1 MRTRLFSFTL
11 IFAFAMIASCASLET
26 RTGRA
31 AYVRG
36 DYQSAIAE
44 LTPFAEQ
51 GNPEAQ
57 YLLGASYANASPPE
71 QDYSRAE
78 RWLKA
83 AAEQGH
89 TDAMVDIAK
98 LNLFYKDERDVKK
111 AISWYM
117 KAADLG
123 HPEGQFMTG
132 TYYFSE
138 DAGAEKNNVKAYMW
152 WLLSASKG
160 HKLAKL
166 MLDKSLVKISPD
178 EVQKAEK
185 LAKEW
190 KAVK

>member
-1 MRTRLFSFTL
+1 
-11 IFAFAMIASCASLET
+11 MIASCASLET

-31 AYVRG
+31 AYVRS
-36 DYQSAIAE
+36 DYQSAIIE

-51 GNPEAQ
+51 GNAEAQ

-71 QDYSRAE
+71 QDYFKAE

-98 LNLFYKDERDVKK
+98 LNLFYKKERDVKK
-111 AISWYM
+111 AVRWYM
-117 KAADLG
+117 KAADRG

-138 DAGAEKNNVKAYMW
+138 DAGVEKDNVKAYMW
-152 WLLSASKG
+152 WLLSAAKG
-160 HKLAKL
+160 HQLAKM
-166 MLDKSLVKISPD
+166 MLEKSLVKISPG
-178 EVQKAEK
+178 EVQKAEM

>member
-1 MRTRLFSFTL
+1 MRTRLLSFTL
-11 IFAFAMIASCASLET
+11 IFAFVMLASCASLET

-31 AYVRG
+31 AYMSG
-36 DYQSAIAE
+36 DYRSAIRE

-51 GNPEAQ
+51 GNAEAQ

-78 RWLKA
+78 RWLQA

-98 LNLFYKDERDVKK
+98 LSLFYKNERDVQK

-117 KAADLG
+117 KAADRG
-123 HPEGQFMTG
+123 HPEAQFMTG
-132 TYYFSE
+132 TYYFE
-138 DAGAEKNNVKAYMW
+138 DAGAKKDNVKAYMW
-152 WLLSASKG
+152 WLLSASKE
-160 HKLAKL
+160 HQLAKL
-166 MLDKSLVKISPD
+166 MLEKSLVKISPD
-178 EVQKAEK
+178 EVQKAEQ

>member
-1 MRTRLFSFTL
+1 
-11 IFAFAMIASCASLET
+11 MIASCASLET

-36 DYQSAIAE
+36 EYQAAIIE
-44 LTPFAEQ
+44 LTPYAEQ
-51 GNPEAQ
+51 GNAEAQ

-71 QDYSRAE
+71 QDFFKAE
-78 RWLKA
+78 KWLKA

-98 LNLFYKDERDVKK
+98 LNLFYKHERDVKK
-111 AISWYM
+111 AVFWYK

-123 HPEGQFMTG
+123 HPEAQFMTG

-138 DAGAEKNNVKAYMW
+138 DAGIEKDNVSAYMW

-160 HKLAKL
+160 HQLAKQ
-166 MLDKSLVKISPD
+166 MLEKSLVKISPG
-178 EVQKAEK
+178 EVKKAEM

>member
-11 IFAFAMIASCASLET
+11 IFALAMIVSCASLIT

-36 DYQSAIAE
+36 DYQSAIKE

-51 GNPEAQ
+51 GNAEAQ

-71 QDYSRAE
+71 QDYFKAE
-78 RWLKA
+78 SWLQA

-98 LNLFYKDERDVKK
+98 LSLFYKKERDVEK
-111 AISWYM
+111 AVRWYM
-117 KAADLG
+117 KAADRD

-138 DAGAEKNNVKAYMW
+138 DAGVEKDNVKAYMW
-152 WLLSASKG
+152 WLLSAAKG
-160 HKLAKL
+160 HQLAKM
-166 MLDKSLVKISPD
+166 MLEKSLVKISPG
-178 EVQKAEK
+178 EVQKAEM

>member
-1 MRTRLFSFTL
+1 MRTRLLSSTL
-11 IFAFAMIASCASLET
+11 IFAFVMVVSCASLET

-31 AYVRG
+31 AYVSG
-36 DYQSAIAE
+36 DYKSAIRE

-51 GNPEAQ
+51 GNAEAQ

-71 QDYSRAE
+71 QDYLKAE
-78 RWLKA
+78 RWLQA

-98 LNLFYKDERDVKK
+98 LNLFYKNERDVKK
-111 AISWYM
+111 AIPWYM

-123 HPEGQFMTG
+123 HPEAQFMIG

-138 DAGAEKNNVKAYMW
+138 DSGDEKNNVKAYMW

-160 HKLAKL
+160 HPLAKL
-166 MLDKSLVKISPD
+166 MLEKSLVKISPD
-178 EVQKAEK
+178 EVQKAEQ